1 MNPFYLLIQLT
12 WGLPLNVV
20 GAIVYLF
27 FVKLFKF
34 ETRQFRNM
42 LCVIVPWNFGG
53 LNLGMFAILSDVNRQ
68 LAMHEYGHS
77 IQNLYWGWL
86 TPFVITLPSSI
97 RYWYREYKTYKGIP
111 LKTGYSD
118 IWFESQA
125 DRIGAK
131 AESNTWRWL

>member
-1 MNPFYLLIQLT
+1 MNLFYLLIQLT

-20 GAIVYLF
+20 GAIAYFILA
-27 FVKLFKF
+27 KLFGF

-53 LNLGMFAILSDVNRQ
+53 LNLGMFAILGDVNRQ

-86 TPFVITLPSSI
+86 MPFVITIPSSI
-97 RYWYREYKTYKGIP
+97 RYWYREYKIQKKIP
-111 LKTGYSD
+111 LTTEYDD
-118 IWFESQA
+118 IWFEGQA
-125 DRIGAK
+125 TRLGAK
-131 AESNTWRWL
+131 AESNEWRWL